1 MSKENQNVTY
11 KELPAC
17 IRGQI
22 ITYALLAIGIVIFGL
37 STAIGMR
44 SLRVVLFTL
53 LILVGYLLYC
63 VSWSLPFFRNK
74 VLIIEGRVKEIEDN
88 DKDNKGLTGALTRE
102 LTRYTFTI
110 DVNGNEV
117 EVIKT
122 GTKIKKKDA
131 NVVLY
136 VPEDAINQRSDGTT
150 LISKVLY
157 VEVVK

>member
-17 IRGQI
+17 IKGQI
-22 ITYALLAIGIVIFGL
+22 ITYAMLAIGIFVFGL

-44 SLRVVLFTL
+44 SFKVVLFG
-53 LILVGYLLYC
+53 LIVLVGFLLYC
-63 VSWSLPFFRNK
+63 ISWSIPFFRNK
-74 VLIIEGRVKEIEDN
+74 VLIIEGKVKEIEEN
-88 DKDNKGLTGALTRE
+88 DKVNKGLSGTLARE